1 MRCSAYVITGISWLC
16 AAEDKNRIEEK
27 ESSHYT
33 GPEFFNCNSSGTLLQ
48 TLGMPGDLSVK
59 GTDAPPLS
67 NNMKLIATHH
77 PVEIAWN
84 SQSDWI
90 KALIQN
96 TVYSALLLCSKSAIF
111 YG

>member
-27 ESSHYT
+27 ESLHYT

-77 PVEIAWN
+77 PVEIA
-84 SQSDWI
+84 
-90 KALIQN
+90 
-96 TVYSALLLCSKSAIF
+96 
-111 YG
+111 